1 MSTLSENI
9 VSLVPKT
16 IKELN
21 KLNTLFLKKVVVK
34 ENGLIKIS
42 PEFDI
47 RDIEHVKELVNDIDV
62 LVKSLPILSDT
73 GYINESGFNIPMV
86 DYVAQVFLGSK
97 YKILIDKIDKIDKNT
112 RKSYSITLNK
122 VVHNLILLLLLYLI
136 NKIELWFSTSKN
148 IKKDENLVDL
158 IVDIKNIK
166 RTITVMI
173 HPYIKSKLGN
183 RGMSVT
189 LNGYSGYDSEYCVK
203 DETQCLNKMLSGQIA
218 GNTGIYLRVP
228 VVNVIPL
235 RYTDISR
242 DDHPM

>member
-1 MSTLSENI
+1 MVIIKVLSFKHLKFMSTLSENI

-166 RTITVMI
+166 
-173 HPYIKSKLGN
+173 S
-183 RGMSVT
+183 
-189 LNGYSGYDSEYCVK
+189 
-203 DETQCLNKMLSGQIA
+203 
-218 GNTGIYLRVP
+218 YL
-228 VVNVIPL
+228 
-235 RYTDISR
+235 
-242 DDHPM
+242 